1 MAKIVD
7 TGTTV
12 AFYSPDHAWVIGSVT
27 AYDVKNKTYTC
38 TSKEPAVVMD
48 RLPGTA
54 DKLWAPRVEYLEE
67 DVHDLLQLTELHE
80 ASLLFCLKRRYLRNI
95 VYTNIGPIVVALN
108 PFNYEIPWY
117 KDDKMHE
124 YLSEGVV
131 IERNLPHSWAVAH
144 NTFWEMRENKQNQTV
159 LISGESGAGK
169 TEAAKIV
176 AKYLGAVSTLTG
188 TDAQKDAMQAVN
200 KKILASSPILE
211 SFGNAK
217 TVRNDN
223 SSRFGK
229 FAKMQFDRDGFLV
242 GCHVTKYLLEKSRII
257 TSSQNERVYHS
268 FYQLAQGEAGKKFG
282 IRNVKIY
289 KALCAGGCTSIEGV
303 DDAQD
308 FLATQQAMMDVG
320 IDDEERNSIFRIVA
334 GILYLQNLEFT
345 ETEERTG
352 KVARIDANLH
362 TAVTRASELWEV
374 SEERLVAELT
384 SNTIVTRNEVTV
396 KLLNKVQAQDMRD
409 SVSKSTYD
417 WLFNWLVEKIN
428 RTTDVEQKCQQWIGL
443 LDIFGFE
450 DFKVNSFEQ
459 LCINSANEN
468 LQNHYNW
475 HIFTEDMR
483 ECKEEGI
490 DTTAVQFVDNKGCL
504 DLLMVKNGIF
514 SLLDEECARSGTE
527 KNFLAVLNEKF
538 GGTKQKAGDPYF
550 GQALGK
556 AMDNCFK
563 IKHYAAEVQYVVDG
577 FMDKNRDT
585 LKENMKRVLKD
596 SNNAFMAALV
606 PALEDPSAR
615 PAAKLTVSGY
625 FIRQLQEL
633 MSVITATNPHWIR
646 CIKPH
651 PNKLPLHFHG
661 SGVMSQLR
669 SAGVLDTVKVRK
681 AGYPIRFPNELFLR
695 RYAILLTHNGVAPDA
710 PARAKIEFIFKSQS
724 IERNI
729 GQLGKTKVFLRQE
742 AFSKLNHA
750 KDEATLE
757 YSLMWQS
764 VGRASLVRASLFGAY
779 VQLHRARIL
788 EEKRQREEALRQQ
801 REAEERRRRAEE
813 EERERQERL
822 MKQQKYRSAVMIQK
836 HVRGMIA
843 RITVVRH
850 YLEMCRARD
859 EYLCDTELQKMRQF
873 GAVDRRVK
881 LLEDRHFEKVKMTEK
896 LHHNKGESTS
906 IQMRRKQLVESRENV
921 HQRNEEQMKTV
932 ILQRKRDIEADKGRR
947 KEAIS
952 TAALKKAEEEARAA
966 ERRRAAKAAR
976 EAAEERALADW
987 QQDVAQADVRKLKKA
1002 MQQEETEVL
1011 FRLHHQ
1017 RQFPTQRDGGIA
1029 GAFEAARAEF
1039 ARQEWWADARE
1050 GRFQELIE
1058 HNRTVQRPSGSASI
1072 VSPRPAIINPAAVLS
1087 PAERRLEAAHRER
1100 LLEDVVSRVYAGRR

>member
-7 TGTTV
+7 NGTTV

-38 TSKEPAVVMD
+38 SSKDPPVVMD
-48 RLPGTA
+48 KLPGST

-80 ASLLFCLKRRYLRNI
+80 ASLLFCLKKRYLRNI

-117 KDDKMHE
+117 KDEKMHE

-289 KALCAGGCTSIEGV
+289 KALSAGGCTSIDGV

-308 FLATQQAMMDVG
+308 FLTTQQAMIDVG
-320 IDDEERNSIFRIVA
+320 INDEERNSIFRIVA

-384 SNTIVTRNEVTV
+384 SNTIVTRNEVTL
-396 KLLNKVQAQDMRD
+396 KLLSRVQAQDMRD

-450 DFKVNSFEQ
+450 DFKINSFEQ

-504 DLLMVKNGIF
+504 DLLMTKNGIF

-527 KNFLAVLNEKF
+527 KNFLNVLNEKF
-538 GGTKQKAGDPYF
+538 GGTKQKSGDPYF

-585 LKENMKRVLKD
+585 LKENMKKVLKD
-596 SNNAFMAALV
+596 SGNVFMASLV
-606 PALEDPSAR
+606 PALEDPNAR

-633 MSVITATNPHWIR
+633 MGVITATNPHWIR

-651 PNKLPLHFHG
+651 PNKLPLNFHG

-681 AGYPIRFPNELFLR
+681 AGYPIRFANELFLR
-695 RYAILLTHNGVAPDA
+695 RYAILLTGNHESS
-710 PARAKIEFIFKSQS
+710 ARAKIESIFKNQS
-724 IERNI
+724 IERSI

-757 YSLMWQS
+757 YSLMWQA
-764 VGRASLVRASLFGAY
+764 VGRASMVRASLFGAY

-788 EEKRQREEALRQQ
+788 EEKRQREEALRRQ
-801 REAEERRRRAEE
+801 REEEERRKRAEE

-836 HVRGMIA
+836 HVRGMLTRVA
-843 RITVVRH
+843 VVRH
-850 YLEMCRARD
+850 FLEMCRAKD
-859 EYLCDTELQKMRQF
+859 EYSCDTELQKMRQF
-873 GAVDRRVK
+873 GVVDRRVK
-881 LLEDRHFEKVKMTEK
+881 LLEDRHFERVKMTEK
-896 LHHNKGESTS
+896 LHHNKGESKTN
-906 IQMRRKQLVESRENV
+906 QMRRQKLVDWRETFQ
-921 HQRNEEQMKTV
+921 QRNEDQQKTV
-932 ILQRKRDIEADKGRR
+932 ENQRKRDLEADKSRR
-947 KEAIS
+947 KEAMS
-952 TAALKKAEEEARAA
+952 AMALKKSEDEARAA
-966 ERRRAAKAAR
+966 ERRRATKTAR

-987 QQDVAQADVRKLKKA
+987 QQDLAQADTRRLNKT

-1011 FRLHHQ
+1011 FRMHHH

-1029 GAFEAARAEF
+1029 RAFETARAEF

-1050 GRFQELIE
+1050 GRFQQMIE
-1058 HNRTVQRPSGSASI
+1058 HRQHQSHGNTSLA
-1072 VSPRPAIINPAAVLS
+1072 SPRPTITNPNAVLS
-1087 PAERRLEAAHRER
+1087 PTERRLEAAHRER
-1100 LLEDVVSRVYAGRR
+1100 LLEDAMSRVYAGRR

>member
-7 TGTTV
+7 TGTTI
-12 AFYSPDHAWVIGSVT
+12 AFYNPEHAWLVGHVT
-27 AYDVKNKTYTC
+27 AYDVKAKTYTC
-38 TSKEPAVVMD
+38 SSKDPAIMMD
-48 RLPGTA
+48 RIPATA
-54 DKLWAPRVEYLEE
+54 DRFWAPRVEYLEE

-80 ASLLFCLKRRYLRNI
+80 ASLLFCLKRRYFRNI

-124 YLSEGVV
+124 YLAEGVV

-176 AKYLGAVSTLTG
+176 AKYLGAVSTLNG
-188 TDAQKDAMQAVN
+188 TDAQKDAMQSVN

-289 KALCAGGCTSIEGV
+289 KALCAGGCTSIDGV
-303 DDAQD
+303 DDGQD
-308 FLATQQAMMDVG
+308 FFVTQQAMMDVG
-320 IDDEERNSIFRIVA
+320 IDDEERSSIFRVVA

-345 ETEERTG
+345 ETEERSG

-362 TAVTRASELWEV
+362 TAVTRACELWEV

-384 SNTIVTRNEVTV
+384 SNTITTRNEVTV
-396 KLLNKVQAQDMRD
+396 KLLNRVQAQDMRD
-409 SVSKSTYD
+409 SVSKSAYD

-428 RTTDVEQKCQQWIGL
+428 LTTDVELKCQQWIGL

-504 DLLMVKNGIF
+504 ELLMGKTGIF

-527 KNFLAVLNEKF
+527 KNFLSVLNERF
-538 GGTKQKAGDPYF
+538 GGTKQKSGDPYF
-550 GQALGK
+550 AQALGK
-556 AMDNCFK
+556 AMDSCFK
-563 IKHYAAEVQYVVDG
+563 IKHYAAEVQYTVDG

-596 SNNAFMAALV
+596 SRNTFLSSIV
-606 PALEDPSAR
+606 PPLEDPSAR
-615 PAAKLTVSGY
+615 PTAKVTVSGY

-633 MSVITATNPHWIR
+633 MQVVTATNPHWIR

-651 PNKLPLHFHG
+651 PNKLPLNFSG

-681 AGYPIRFPNELFLR
+681 AGYPIRFPNDLFLR
-695 RYAILLTHNGVAPDA
+695 RYAILLRDVPADA
-710 PARAKIEFIFKSQS
+710 TARGKIESMFKHHG
-724 IERNI
+724 IERQI

-750 KDEATLE
+750 KDEATLVH
-757 YSLMWQS
+757 SLLWQA
-764 VGRASLVRASLFGAY
+764 VGRASMIRASLFEAY
-779 VQLHRARIL
+779 VQLHRARIM
-788 EEKRQREEALRQQ
+788 EEKRLREEAMRKKQ
-801 REAEERRRRAEE
+801 EEEEQRRRTEE
-813 EERERQERL
+813 EERDRQERL
-822 MKQQKYRSAVMIQK
+822 MKQQKYRAAITLQK
-836 HVRGMIA
+836 HVRGMLA
-843 RITVVRH
+843 RIAVVR
-850 YLEMCRARD
+850 YFLETCRARD
-859 EYLCDTELQKMRQF
+859 ECACDVDLQKLRSQF
-873 GAVDRRVK
+873 SVVDRRVK
-881 LLEDRHFEKVKMTEK
+881 TLEDRYFERVKMTEQI
-896 LHHNKGESTS
+896 HANEDYSSTMA
-906 IQMRRKQLVESRENV
+906 IRRKKLVDSRESV
-921 HQRNEEQMKTV
+921 RQRNEEQRRAFEN
-932 ILQRKRDIEADKGRR
+932 QRERDLAADRNRK
-947 KEAIS
+947 KEAMED
-952 TAALKKAEEEARAA
+952 ARVKKAEAELRAA
-966 ERRRAAKAAR
+966 ERRRLQKASR
-976 EAAEERALADW
+976 EAAEERAMGEW
-987 QQDVAQADVRKLKKA
+987 QREATQSDARKANKTI
-1002 MQQEETEVL
+1002 QQEEAEVL

-1017 RQFPTQRDGGIA
+1017 RQFPAQRDGGVA
-1029 GAFEAARAEF
+1029 AAFDTARAEF
-1039 ARQEWWADARE
+1039 ARQEWWADVRE
-1050 GRFQELIE
+1050 RRFQDIASYHRDLK
-1058 HNRTVQRPSGSASI
+1058 HNVSVSSPLAPRVSAAK
-1072 VSPRPAIINPAAVLS
+1072 PPGAILS
-1087 PAERRLEAAHRER
+1087 PSEKRLEAAYREK
-1100 LLEDVVSRVYAGRR
+1100 LLREASARVFAGSR

>member
-7 TGTTV
+7 VGTTV
-12 AFYSPDHAWVIGSVT
+12 AFYTPEHAWIVGAVT
-27 AYDVKNKTYTC
+27 AYDLKTKAYTC
-38 TSKEPAVVMD
+38 SSKDPHLLMD
-48 RLPGTA
+48 KIPNTVDR
-54 DKLWAPRVEYLEE
+54 LWAPRLEYLEE

-80 ASLLFCLKRRYLRNI
+80 ASLLFCLKRRYMRNL

-108 PFNYEIPWY
+108 PFNYTIPWY
-117 KDDKMHE
+117 MEDKMGD

-176 AKYLGAVSTLTG
+176 ARYLGAVSTLNG
-188 TDAQKDAMQAVN
+188 TDAQRSAMQAVN
-200 KKILASSPILE
+200 RKILASSPILE

-257 TSSQNERVYHS
+257 TAGPNERVYHS

-289 KALCAGGCTSIEGV
+289 KALCAGGCTSVDGV

-320 IDDEERNSIFRIVA
+320 IDEEERNSIFRLVA

-345 ETEERTG
+345 ETEERSG
-352 KVARIDANLH
+352 KVARIDANLA
-362 TAVTRASELWEV
+362 TAVTRACELWEV
-374 SEERLVAELT
+374 SEERLVGELT
-384 SNTIVTRNEVTV
+384 SNTITTRNEVTV

-409 SVSKSTYD
+409 SVSKSIYD

-428 RTTDVEQKCQQWIGL
+428 ITTDVDTMCQQWIGL

-450 DFKVNSFEQ
+450 DFKLNSFEQ

-504 DLLMVKNGIF
+504 ELLMGRTGIF

-527 KNFLAVLNEKF
+527 KNFLNVLNERF
-538 GGTKQKAGDPYF
+538 AGSKQKSGDPYF
-550 GQALGK
+550 AQAGGK

-563 IKHYAAEVQYVVDG
+563 IKHYAAEVQYCVDG

-585 LKENMKRVLKD
+585 LKESMKKVLKE
-596 SNNAFMAALV
+596 SNLPFMVSLV
-606 PALEDPSAR
+606 PALEAPGAR
-615 PAAKLTVSGY
+615 PAAKVTVSGY
-625 FIRQLQEL
+625 FIRQLQDL
-633 MSVITATNPHWIR
+633 MQVINATNPHWIR

-651 PNKLPLHFHG
+651 PNKQPLNFSG
-661 SGVMSQLR
+661 FGVMGQLR

-695 RYAILLTHNGVAPDA
+695 RYMILVSPTDGTSAK
-710 PARAKIEFIFKSQS
+710 ARIEAMFKRLS
-724 IERNI
+724 IGREI

-742 AFSKLNHA
+742 AFSLLNHA
-750 KDEATLE
+750 KDEATLVFA
-757 YSLMWQS
+757 LRLQG
-764 VGRASLVRASLFGAY
+764 VGRASMVRAALFEEY
-779 VQLHRARIL
+779 VHVHRARIL
-788 EEKRQREEALRQQ
+788 EEKRQREEALRKQ
-801 REAEERRRRAEE
+801 REDEERRRKAEAD
-813 EERERQERL
+813 ERERMERL
-822 MKQQKYRSAVMIQK
+822 MRQQKYLAAVAIQRV
-836 HVRGMIA
+836 VRGALA
-843 RITVVRH
+843 RKAVVRY
-850 YLEMCRARD
+850 YLASHRARD
-859 EYLCDTELQKMRQF
+859 EYYCDLDLQKMRSQF
-873 GAVDRRVK
+873 MVVDRRVTA
-881 LLEDRHFEKVKMTEK
+881 LEDRHFVRQKVTAQI
-896 LHHNKGESTS
+896 NAN
-906 IQMRRKQLVESRENV
+906 ENYSS
-921 HQRNEEQMKTV
+921 N
-932 ILQRKRDIEADKGRR
+932 I
-947 KEAIS
+947 
-952 TAALKKAEEEARAA
+952 A
-966 ERRRAAKAAR
+966 ERRKNLIKSREDVLQRLEDQRRAFEVQRERDLAADRRRKREARDTLKQKKVEAELLSHERRRTLAATREANEERTMSKWQAELAAKESSKQLR
-976 EAAEERALADW
+976 HSKHEDAE
-987 QQDVAQADVRKLKKA
+987 
-1002 MQQEETEVL
+1002 ML
-1011 FRLHHQ
+1011 FRIHNKRH
-1017 RQFPTQRDGGIA
+1017 FPPSNDDSIRE
-1029 GAFEAARAEF
+1029 AFEAARLSFTA
-1039 ARQEWWADARE
+1039 QERWSDVRE
-1050 GRFQELIE
+1050 ERFGEILHHRAHMQ
-1058 HNRTVQRPSGSASI
+1058 HTDPM
-1072 VSPRPAIINPAAVLS
+1072 SPRRNIVNPKAVLS
-1087 PAERRLEAAHRER
+1087 PAEQRLEAAHRDR
-1100 LLEDVVSRVYAGRR
+1100 LLQEATQRAQMPR